1 MVKEM
6 KKSFKNI
13 PVNALEPPVDDV
25 EFDYSDEEDEDADLI
40 RLVEERLAN
49 DTGIR
54 IPAEEVYRK
63 LGITKED
70 WEAVGEV
77 EIE

>member
-1 MVKEM
+1 M
-6 KKSFKNI
+6 KKSLKNI
-13 PVNALEPPVDDV
+13 PVNVVETSVDDV
-25 EFDYSDEEDEDADLI
+25 EFEYSDEDDEDADLI

-54 IPAEEVYRK
+54 YTWEEM
-63 LGITKED
+63 LEASDITQEELDAMED
-70 WEAVGEV
+70 V

>member
-1 MVKEM
+1 M
-6 KKSFKNI
+6 KKSLKNI
-13 PVNALEPPVDDV
+13 PISTVEPSVDDV
-25 EFDYSDEEDEDADLI
+25 EFDYSDEDDEDADLI

-54 IPAEEVYRK
+54 IPAEEVYIK

>member
-1 MVKEM
+1 M
-6 KKSFKNI
+6 KKSLKDI
-13 PVNALEPPVDDV
+13 SVNTIEPSVDDV
-25 EFDYSDEEDEDADLI
+25 EFDYSDEDDEDADLI

-54 IPAEEVYRK
+54 YTWEEIK
-63 LGITKED
+63 DELGITDED
-70 WEAVGEV
+70 LEGWEDV

>member
-1 MVKEM
+1 M
-6 KKSFKNI
+6 KKSLKNI
-13 PVNALEPPVDDV
+13 PVNTVETSVDDV
-25 EFDYSDEEDEDADLI
+25 EFEYSDEYDEDADLI

-54 IPAEEVYRK
+54 IPAEEVYIK

>member
-1 MVKEM
+1 M
-6 KKSFKNI
+6 KKSLKNI
-13 PVNALEPPVDDV
+13 PVNTVKTSVDDV

-49 DTGIR
+49 DNGIR
-54 IPAEEVYRK
+54 YTWEEM
-63 LGITKED
+63 LEASGITQEELDAMED
-70 WEAVGEV
+70 V

>member
-1 MVKEM
+1 M
-6 KKSFKNI
+6 KKSLKNI
-13 PVNALEPPVDDV
+13 PINAVESSVDNV
-25 EFDYSDEEDEDADLI
+25 KFDYSDEDDEDADLI

-54 IPAEEVYRK
+54 IPAEEVYIK

>member
-1 MVKEM
+1 M
-6 KKSFKNI
+6 KKSLKNI
-13 PVNALEPPVDDV
+13 PVNVVESSINDV
-25 EFDYSDEEDEDADLI
+25 EFDYNDEDEEDADLI

-54 IPAEEVYRK
+54 YTWEEIK
-63 LGITKED
+63 DELGITDED
-70 WEAVGEV
+70 LEGWEDV

>member
-1 MVKEM
+1 M
-6 KKSFKNI
+6 KKSLKNI
-13 PVNALEPPVDDV
+13 PVNTVETSVDDV
-25 EFDYSDEEDEDADLI
+25 EFEYSDEYDEDADLI

-54 IPAEEVYRK
+54 YTWEEM
-63 LGITKED
+63 LEASDITQEELDAMED
-70 WEAVGEV
+70 V